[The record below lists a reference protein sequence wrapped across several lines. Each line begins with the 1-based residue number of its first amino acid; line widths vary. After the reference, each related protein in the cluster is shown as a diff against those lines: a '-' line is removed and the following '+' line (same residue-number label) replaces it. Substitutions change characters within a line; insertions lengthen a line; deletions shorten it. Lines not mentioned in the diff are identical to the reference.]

1 MFYITLALFAR
12 DNNCSVSALA
22 CSSFVAWIALLVLR
36 SLRSATASLQVA
48 PYFPGSCVCL
58 SLNLCLYTLLH
69 LLNIHKDTSAVCVSA
84 QVAYSHHIS
93 VCVRVCV
100 LIRGGKW
107 EVTGSAQQW
116 AGFKNI
122 ANCQEIF
129 CAQLSTRTHTKWHIA
144 WSSSA
149 KLVGWVFSCNSKQD

>member
-1 MFYITLALFAR
+1 M
-12 DNNCSVSALA
+12 
-22 CSSFVAWIALLVLR
+22 LR

-58 SLNLCLYTLLH
+58 SLNLCLYTLLN
-69 LLNIHKDTSAVCVSA
+69 LLNIHKGTSAVCVSA

-107 EVTGSAQQW
+107 EVTGSAQQ
-116 AGFKNI
+116 
-122 ANCQEIF
+122 
-129 CAQLSTRTHTKWHIA
+129 
-144 WSSSA
+144 
-149 KLVGWVFSCNSKQD
+149 